1 MKQVIAIFDSGVLPD
16 VMQVLEQLEIA
27 RWTRL
32 SGASGAGER
41 NVREG
46 NAIWPGLNEVLLIV
60 LPPERVQPL
69 IDACHAMR
77 DSFPLRPGM
86 RFIVSDCEIH

>member
-1 MKQVIAIFDSGVLPD
+1 VKQVIAIFDSGVLPD